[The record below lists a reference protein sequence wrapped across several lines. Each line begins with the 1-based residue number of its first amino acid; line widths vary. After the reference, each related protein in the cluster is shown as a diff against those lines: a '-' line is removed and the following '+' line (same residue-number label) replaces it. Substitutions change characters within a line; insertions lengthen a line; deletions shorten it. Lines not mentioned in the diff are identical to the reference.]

1 MRDNKK
7 YICEKCGLVDEN
19 MTRVVE
25 RTETYNVKG
34 EPIPVLARVRVC
46 ESCNKEISDEVLDD
60 ITLQAAYDVY
70 RSKHKIVFPSEIRA
84 LRETYGLS
92 QRGLGALLGW
102 GPITIHR
109 YESGSLPDESHNQ
122 VLRLMQ
128 DPFTV
133 ARLFL
138 ENKDSL
144 DRVTYKKMLGR
155 LNTILSEKAPAKAA
169 EVLCQGS
176 YFMQGPPPKKPTLYT
191 GFISFQPEILME
203 MMVFFAS
210 KAGGVLKTKLNKL
223 LWYADFV
230 HYKHYT
236 LSISGATYNHLQYGP
251 VPQNY
256 ESFLS
261 ALYSTDALT
270 IEERDLGTNKEG
282 EPMVGLWLSATREPK
297 LTDIALSGI
306 SVLESVQLYFQNI
319 GSKRISDLSHK
330 EEGYI
335 ATKHKEAISYAYADV
350 LKVDPL
356 AKSRRVLRINTTGRK
371 QSPYT
376 TEKLAALKASL
387 ARSTKKR

>member
-7 YICEKCGLVDEN
+7 YICDNCGLVDES

-25 RTETYNVKG
+25 RSETYNVKG
-34 EPIPVLARVRVC
+34 ESIPVLARVRVC
-46 ESCNKEISDEVLDD
+46 NSCNEEISDELLDD
-60 ITLQAAYDVY
+60 VTLQTAYDVY
-70 RSKHKIVFPSEIRA
+70 RSKHKIVFPAEIRA

-92 QRGLGALLGW
+92 QRGLGTLLGW

-128 DPFTV
+128 DPFNV

-144 DRVTYKKMLGR
+144 DKATYKKMLAR
-155 LNTILSEKAPAKAA
+155 LNTVLSDKAPAKVA
-169 EVLCQGS
+169 EVLTQRS
-176 YFMQGPPPKKPTLYT
+176 YLTQGPTPRKASLYT
-191 GFISFQPEILME
+191 GFISFQPETLME
-203 MMVFFAS
+203 MMMFFAS
-210 KAGGVLKTKLNKL
+210 KPGGVLKTKLNKL

-261 ALYSTDALT
+261 ALYSIDALT

-282 EPMVGLWLSATREPK
+282 EPMVGIWLSANREPK
-297 LTDIALSGI
+297 LSDISLSGV
-306 SVLESVQLYFQNI
+306 SVLEAVQLYFHNI

-350 LKVDPL
+350 LKVDPV
-356 AKSRRVLRINTTGRK
+356 AKPRRVTRIKNTGRK
-371 QSPYT
+371 PS
-376 TEKLAALKASL
+376 KLSTQQMAALKGSL
-387 ARSTKKR
+387 SRSRKR